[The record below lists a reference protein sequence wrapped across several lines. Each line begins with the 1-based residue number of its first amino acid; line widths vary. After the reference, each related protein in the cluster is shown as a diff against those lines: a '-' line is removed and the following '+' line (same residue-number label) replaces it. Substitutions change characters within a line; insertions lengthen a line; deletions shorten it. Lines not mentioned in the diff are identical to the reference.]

1 VSTPLSSLRASLSA
15 ADPSATIAKTPM
27 ALFTHIIAYVVWIL
41 AIVQVCKHKDMYGQA
56 VDNYVPAIV
65 AILVMSTLQTLY
77 HLGYWLFAKRPSYSI
92 GKMLIALAFFACFN
106 FGAVV
111 ALTVQ
116 RHDFCPKDVPEGHYI
131 TGAKYEWMDCQGVI
145 RGMMGMTWAL
155 FGMDLFYIIY
165 LAVLTRYADNGA
177 ATPVG
182 TAGEAKP
189 VVDEEKAPVH

>member
-1 VSTPLSSLRASLSA
+1 MSFYTSL
-15 ADPSATIAKTPM
+15 KTPF
-27 ALFTHIIAYVVWIL
+27 ALLTHIIAYVVFIL
-41 AIVQVCKHKDMYGQA
+41 SIVQICKHKDMYGQR

-77 HLGYWLFAKRPSYSI
+77 HVGYWLCAKRTSYSI
-92 GKMLIALAFFACFN
+92 AKVLIALAFFACFN

-116 RHDFCPKDVPEGHYI
+116 RHDFCNQPLPEGHYV
-131 TGAKYEWMDCQGVI
+131 TGAAYTFMDCQGTI

-165 LAVLTRYADNGA
+165 LGVLTRYADNGA

-182 TAGEAKP
+182 LVGEVNKVAE
-189 VVDEEKAPVH
+189 DEEKAPVH